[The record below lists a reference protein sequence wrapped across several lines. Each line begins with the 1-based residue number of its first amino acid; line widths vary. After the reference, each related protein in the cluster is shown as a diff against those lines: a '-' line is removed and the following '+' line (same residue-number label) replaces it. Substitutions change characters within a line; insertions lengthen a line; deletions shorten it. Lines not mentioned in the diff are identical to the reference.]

1 MLLGCPSGPSG
12 ALQFGDPT
20 SSVFLKKSA
29 ALNKLK
35 SKKPLI
41 SLGFSVIV
49 IVKKTKQ
56 NKTCL
61 CISAIKAFI
70 RASRNGCF
78 WAFFCS
84 LFI

>member
-1 MLLGCPSGPSG
+1 MLLGCPSDPSG

-49 IVKKTKQ
+49 IVKKKTKQ
-56 NKTCL
+56 KQNMPMHF
-61 CISAIKAFI
+61 SH
-70 RASRNGCF
+70 
-78 WAFFCS
+78 
-84 LFI
+84 